1 MPGPPMVSGGIGDF
15 GSCLMSV
22 DAASSRVK
30 ELETDGVG
38 GSGGGGTDGK
48 TGGTAVLPFSELYN
62 HKQNDAWLEDTRT
75 LK

>member
-1 MPGPPMVSGGIGDF
+1 MVSGGIGDF

-62 HKQNDAWLEDTRT
+62 HKQNDAWLDDTRT